1 MFIAICQYFVAL
13 SFVKM
18 QTMKKF
24 LIPIIA
30 LSLFALAGC
39 AKKTVPD
46 SQPIA
51 NPKPT
56 MSQALLN
63 FEVTSYPNRAT
74 MPAKFATK
82 QGGGENTSIGL
93 KWQPVPAAQ
102 SYALLFDD
110 RAPVARNWV
119 HWLVADIPITVTE
132 IAEGASRTAM
142 PEGSRELVTSW
153 GKKGYDGPQPPI
165 GSGNHEYVATLFALD
180 TAKLSVPENPS
191 RSEFLNAVEKHEIT
205 REEWSGFFQR

>member
-1 MFIAICQYFVAL
+1 
-13 SFVKM
+13 M

-24 LIPIIA
+24 LIPIVA
-30 LSLFALAGC
+30 LSLFALVGC
-39 AKKTVPD
+39 EKKPVAV
-46 SQPIA
+46 SQSIA

-56 MSQALLN
+56 MNLALLN
-63 FEVTSYPNRAT
+63 FEVTGYPNGAS

-82 QGGGENTSIGL
+82 QGGGENISIGF

-119 HWLVADIPITVTE
+119 HWLVADIPITVTG
-132 IAEGASRTAM
+132 IPEGASRTAQM
-142 PEGSRELVTSW
+142 PEGSLELVTSW
-153 GKKGYDGPQPPI
+153 GQKGYNGPQPPI

-205 REEWSGFFQR
+205 RESWSGFFQR